1 MDEISKTKS
10 KSLQTI
16 LTGILWLVTT
26 ILAGISFLSG
36 RRVVLS
42 IHSRFFP
49 GGLRA
54 TGPDSFSLI
63 NILVSI
69 ILACLVI
76 AIVIG
81 GFEYHFRK
89 AGTEESKRMF
99 ARTLALECGIL
110 LLASFL

>member
-76 AIVIG
+76 AIVI
-81 GFEYHFRK
+81 FRK